1 MSTLHIAL
9 GVVLFAVATAI
20 LYVWGLRKSV
30 TQPADLE
37 RALLHKCA
45 GRVVKYLKKH
55 ASITADEIAK
65 LIGNVTAGQFWSR
78 RRVRVG
84 DAKKFTGEV
93 TRYLLEQQYIVSSG
107 RRKYVPKK

>member
-1 MSTLHIAL
+1 MSPLRIAI
-9 GVVLFAVATAI
+9 GIVLFAVATAI

-30 TQPADLE
+30 TQPTDLE

-55 ASITADEIAK
+55 ATITDDEVAK

-93 TRYLLEQQYIVSSG
+93 THYLLEQQYIASSD
-107 RRKYVPKK
+107 RRKYILKK